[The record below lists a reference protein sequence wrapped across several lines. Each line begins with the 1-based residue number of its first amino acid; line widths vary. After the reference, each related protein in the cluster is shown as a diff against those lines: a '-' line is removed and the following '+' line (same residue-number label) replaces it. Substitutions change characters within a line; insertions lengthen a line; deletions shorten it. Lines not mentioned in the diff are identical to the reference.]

1 MSLESDEVPGD
12 DSGASLEVSGNKG
25 VVAMGQRRAY
35 VAQVRALVDTQ
46 GAKVREGLA
55 DEQVVKEY
63 VAAIRRGISVGSRTE
78 MNLYAQIMKLVGEER
93 RITVEFINSLGAK
106 DEQELRRLVDIAKS
120 GEGASIH
127 DSAERCVAFLEAYFN
142 AYPDQ
147 RLASVRRL
155 GGYVPV

>member
-1 MSLESDEVPGD
+1 MSLESPEGRESVPE
-12 DSGASLEVSGNKG
+12 ASMEAWDGKG
-25 VVAMGQRRAY
+25 VVPMGQRRAY

-55 DEQVVKEY
+55 DDAVVKEY
-63 VAAIRRGISVGSRTE
+63 VAAIRRGIQTGSRTE

-142 AYPDQ
+142 AYPEQ
-147 RLASVRRL
+147 RLAAVRRL